1 MIDIHCHI
9 LPDLDDGAAS
19 MEESVQMA
27 EMAIE
32 DGITHIVG
40 TPHSN
45 NEYKFDPQLIRQRKD
60 ELQAAVGERLRLA
73 TGCDFHLSIE
83 NLAAIEK
90 DTARFTINQKNYL
103 LVEFAD
109 FALPPGIEDTLLR
122 LQMMGLA
129 LVITHPE
136 RNRLICAQ
144 QDRLRK
150 WLHQGCYVQITAQS
164 LTGRWGETVQKQVE
178 KWMDEEMV
186 HFFASD
192 AHNITRR
199 PLRLRKAYETVAA
212 RWGQDRAQ
220 ALFVGNP
227 LAAFEGRALPY
238 EPEQPDPKAKLRE
251 TKKRKRFIFF

>member
-9 LPDLDDGAAS
+9 LPGLDDGSTS

-27 EMAIE
+27 EMAIK
-32 DGITHIVG
+32 DGITHVVG

-45 NEYKFDPQLIRQRKD
+45 NEYKFDTALIRQRKE
-60 ELQAAVGERLRLA
+60 ELQAAVGDRLKLA

-83 NLAAIEK
+83 NLTAIEK

-144 QDRLRK
+144 PDRLRK

-164 LTGRWGETVQKQVE
+164 LTGRWGEGVQKQAE
-178 KWMDEEMV
+178 KWVDQEMV

-192 AHNITRR
+192 AHNLTKR
-199 PLRLRKAYETVAA
+199 PLQLRSAYEMVAE
-212 RWGQDRAQ
+212 RWGPERAQ
-220 ALFVGNP
+220 ALFVENP
-227 LAAFEGRALPY
+227 LAAFEGRPLPY
-238 EPEQPDPKAKLRE
+238 EPEQPDPKAKLAQP
-251 TKKRKRFIFF
+251 KKRKRFIFF